1 MEAFMYILKCGNGLY
16 YVGSTK
22 NLEKRL
28 EQHHLG
34 EGANFTRKHLPVE
47 LVYYETFERI
57 DEAFKREKQVQNWSR
72 AKKKALIYR
81 DFEALKNLSKGKT

>member
-1 MEAFMYILKCGNGLY
+1 MYILKCGNGLY

-28 EQHHLG
+28 EQHYLG
-34 EGANFTRKHLPVE
+34 EGANFTRKHLPVK
-47 LVYYETFERI
+47 LVYFETFDRI

-72 AKKKALIYR
+72 AKKEALIKR

>member
-1 MEAFMYILKCGNGLY
+1 MYILKCGNGLY

-28 EQHHLG
+28 EQHQLG
-34 EGANFTRKHLPVE
+34 EGANFTRKHLPVK
-47 LVYYETFERI
+47 LVYFETFDRI

-72 AKKKALIYR
+72 AKKKEALINR
-81 DFEALKNLSKGKT
+81 DFEALKNLSKGKN